1 MISTEIAVI
10 VGPAAVLLAATIGA
24 LINRTATGRAAR
36 RAAAVAWSGSH
47 VKDQHKA
54 VTDFFSDP
62 LSADTNGATLNL
74 RFLAPTP
81 EIRDTALRIQALD
94 KALARDP
101 EPEGVVPGTL
111 EFGILQMLA
120 EAEQWHE
127 EAGNSLG
134 RAHREARDQIV
145 RFYIAQRRALE
156 MGEPGPD
163 ENELLGAVTI
173 DGMEESSANAL
184 LSYGCAREAV
194 EAERVR
200 ARSAHQSAA
209 VEREQ
214 LHARLAGLM
223 ADWVETPPG

>member
-10 VGPAAVLLAATIGA
+10 VGPAAVLVAATIGA
-24 LINRTATGRAAR
+24 LINKAATGRAAR

-54 VTDFFSDP
+54 VTDFLSDP

-94 KALARDP
+94 KVLAAP
-101 EPEGVVPGTL
+101 EPEGAAPGAL
-111 EFGILQMLA
+111 EFGILHMLA
-120 EAEQWHE
+120 EVEQWHE
-127 EAGNSLG
+127 EDGNPFRDL
-134 RAHREARDQIV
+134 RDQIV

-156 MGEPGPD
+156 RGEPGPD
-163 ENELLGAVTI
+163 ESALLGALTT
-173 DGMEESSANAL
+173 DGMEEASAKAL
-184 LSYGCAREAV
+184 LSYGGARDAL

-200 ARSAHQSAA
+200 ARAAHQSAA
-209 VEREQ
+209 AEREQ

-223 ADWVETPPG
+223 AAWVATPPG